1 MQGTIMTRKLLALG
15 MILGLAACGGGEE
28 ADVEEM
34 EPTLETEE
42 PAAAPMPA
50 DTMMMDSM
58 MMDTMMMDS
67 MDHDTMGGGM

>member
-1 MQGTIMTRKLLALG
+1 MQGTTMTRKLLALG

-42 PAAAPMPA
+42 PAPAPMP
-50 DTMMMDSM
+50 DTMMMDTM
-58 MMDTMMMDS
+58 AADTMMMDS